1 MRLAKLTLNG
11 FKSFAD
17 KTEFTF
23 DDHVTGIVGP
33 NGCGKSNVVDAIKW
47 VLGER
52 SSKSLR
58 GTEMLDVIFAG
69 SAGRKPGGMAS
80 VTLTFENPEITRDPA
95 LLALDTIAP
104 DSGEPAQPAAASSEA
119 GNVEA
124 AEEASESPVA
134 VAVEVNPELESDVID
149 ASVRGKR
156 TLPIDADI
164 VEVERRL
171 YRDGTS
177 AYLINGK
184 KARLRDIRELFLD
197 TGVGAD
203 AYSIIE
209 QGKVDAM
216 LLANPQERRTIFEEA
231 AGIAKYK
238 QRRIETQRKL
248 ERTEQNLSVT
258 REQLDST
265 ERRLR
270 LVKGQAVKARKFKE
284 LDEHYRAWRTALAFE
299 QYDDLRRRLE
309 GLTSRQAELESTR
322 SDAITQLAQIEQSK
336 QELDIRRHDL
346 AAELKGIEQELLASE
361 HSKSQAEQRQAMTT
375 RSIEDAT
382 RQLETDQTRLA
393 DAKGRMESAEASAA
407 DQAEVVAELAEKVS
421 ESERVIGAL
430 AQERSEIMA
439 SIAGRQ
445 AELGEKRASVTRID
459 RERMT
464 LTASMHADQKRA
476 EQLREQMDRLTERA
490 AGFERDA
497 ASVAATIA
505 TLTEAL
511 RTTQEQGSSLDA
523 QLREHESRLEALTAG
538 RQGRAARVNE
548 LGQELVRLE
557 SRRATLQEMS
567 QSRVGFGESVR
578 KVLDLKRTSAASP
591 APVFASIIAPLAD
604 LIDSDP
610 EHAAAVESAL
620 GQTLQSLVVPSLT
633 ELPSADDLSKLPGRV
648 NFVPIAGIG
657 AAPTP
662 ATTDLDYASLGGRVV
677 PVRTLARA
685 RAAEDSPAPAGLDAL
700 LDRLLGSTFLV
711 ENLDSAM
718 MLLAGPMAHLAGKA
732 RFITHAGIVLEADG
746 QIAAGPKGKGAES
759 GVLQRRGELR
769 ELEAKIKELSA
780 ELDVQ
785 RAELASVDSEA
796 ASLSARAR
804 ELRTEL
810 AASQRKAV
818 GEQAQ
823 LERQQADAARMAR
836 EQQAVGNEISQYTQR
851 LEKLSA
857 DTEAIRQRAER
868 LARLHEEESAGLV
881 ELEEEVRKVSLRI
894 ESVNEQ
900 LTAAKVE
907 MSKLSEQLAGARREA
922 GRLQLARDEAER
934 QTRDLDQAITRTQE
948 RLDEHRR
955 VIEECSAIVQS
966 AGEKIETLRASSW
979 EASARVKEAEAAVG
993 DLAERVRVARN
1004 HAGNIERDWNSLE
1017 VSKREVEVKRET
1029 LEERTLEEL
1038 TITLPIEYDQ
1048 YRQMMDE
1055 GDVARIDPAHAALE
1069 IEALRD
1075 QIKKLGNV
1083 NLDAIDEENQLEARN
1098 EELIRQVQDL
1108 DTAAAQMRD
1117 LIEKLNIVSKD
1128 RFGEIFHTIQHNFG
1142 GPEGMF
1148 RKLFGGGKA
1157 EVKLMGLVKEV
1168 NGPEGVQKVVTDELD
1183 LLESGIEII
1192 AKPPGK
1198 EPRSISQLSGGEKT
1212 LTAVALLLAIFR
1224 SKPSCFC
1231 VLDEVDAA
1239 LDEANVGRYN
1249 NVVRQFTDRSSF
1261 IVITHNK
1268 RTMQNMDRLY
1278 GVTMQERGVSKRVSV
1293 KFEQVGKDGS
1303 IHAQAGSSE
1312 NAQAAA
1318 AITDVPPEETKPAR
1332 GQRRRAAEPSEALA
1346 SASPQTA
1353 VLDEPAAARDMRDDE
1368 ASPAAEKAAP
1378 EKSAPEKSGGILRRA
1393 LAGMRESKKHA
1404 APGATE
1410 SDAPAESAPPA

>member
-1 MRLAKLTLNG
+1 MRLAKLTLSG

-23 DDHVTGIVGP
+23 DDPVTGIVGP

-80 VTLTFENPEITRDPA
+80 VTLTFENPEVEGIGHRA
-95 LLALDTIAP
+95 LGIGEETPEAEKPVTGVAGDAAP
-104 DSGEPAQPAAASSEA
+104 SQSPEGATAAD
-119 GNVEA
+119 A
-124 AEEASESPVA
+124 ADAPVA
-134 VAVEVNPELESDVID
+134 VAEAINPELESDVID

-156 TLPIDADI
+156 ILPIDADI

-270 LVKGQAVKARKFKE
+270 MVKGQAVKARKFKE
-284 LDEHYRAWRTALAFE
+284 LDEHYRAWRAALAFE

-309 GLTSRQAELESTR
+309 GLTSRQAELETTR
-322 SDAITQLAQIEQSK
+322 SDAISQLAQIEESK
-336 QELDIRRHDL
+336 QSLDIRRHDL
-346 AAELKGIEQELLASE
+346 AAELKGIEQELLESE
-361 HSKSQAEQRQAMTT
+361 HAKAQAEQRHAMTS
-375 RSIEDAT
+375 RSIEDAQK
-382 RQLETDQTRLA
+382 QLDSDQQRMV
-393 DAKGRMESAEASAA
+393 DARARMEAAEASAA
-407 DQAEVVAELAEKVS
+407 DQGEIVAELAEKVA
-421 ESERVIGAL
+421 ESDRVIGAL

-445 AELGEKRASVTRID
+445 AELGEKRASVNRID

-476 EQLREQMDRLTERA
+476 EQLREQMDRLGERA
-490 AGFERDA
+490 AGFEREA
-497 ASVAATIA
+497 EAVGATIA
-505 TLTEAL
+505 ALSTTLQSS
-511 RTTQEQGSSLDA
+511 QEQATGLES
-523 QLREHESRLEALTAG
+523 QLREHESKLEALTAG
-538 RQGRAARVNE
+538 RQGRATRVNE
-548 LGQELVRLE
+548 IGQELVRLE

-578 KVLDLKRTSAASP
+578 KVLDAKRAAAGSDR
-591 APVFASIIAPLAD
+591 PVFASVIAPLAD

-610 EHAAAVESAL
+610 EHAGAVESAL

-633 ELPSADDLSKLPGRV
+633 ELPSPEDLATLPGRV

-657 AAPTP
+657 QAEAGAGTG
-662 ATTDLDYASLGGRVV
+662 ADLDVASLGGRLI
-677 PVRTLARA
+677 PVRGLARI
-685 RAAEDSPAPAGLDAL
+685 RVMDDAPSITGLEGL
-700 LDRLLGSTFLV
+700 LDRLLGTTFLV
-711 ENLDSAM
+711 ESLDTAM
-718 MLLAGPMAHLAGKA
+718 LLLAGPLAHLAGKA
-732 RFITHAGIVLEADG
+732 RFVTRGGLVMEADG
-746 QIAAGPKGKGAES
+746 QISAGPKAKGAEV

-769 ELEAKIKELSA
+769 ELEGRIREVSA
-780 ELDVQ
+780 DLEVQ
-785 RAELASVDSEA
+785 RTELASVDSEA
-796 ASLSARAR
+796 AALSARAR

-810 AASQRKAV
+810 AAAQRKAV

-836 EQQAVGNEISQYTQR
+836 DQQAIAGEISQYAQR
-851 LEKLSA
+851 LEKLRQ
-857 DTEAIRQRAER
+857 DTDAIRERADR
-868 LARLHEEESAGLV
+868 LARLHEEESAGLATI
-881 ELEEEVRKVSLRI
+881 EEDVRKVSLRI

-900 LTAAKVE
+900 LTTAKVE

-934 QTRDLDQAITRTQE
+934 QSRDLEQAIARTQD
-948 RLDEHRR
+948 RMSEHRR
-955 VIEECSAIVQS
+955 VIEECAGIVS
-966 AGEKIETLRASSW
+966 TAGGRIETLRSASW

-993 DLAERVRVARN
+993 DLAERVRVARH

-1017 VSKREVEVKRET
+1017 ISKREVEVKRET

-1038 TITLPIEYDQ
+1038 SITLPMEYAE
-1048 YRQMMDE
+1048 YREMMDS
-1055 GDVARIDPAHAALE
+1055 GDVSRIDPAHAALE

-1075 QIKKLGNV
+1075 QIRKLGNV
-1083 NLDAIDEENQLEARN
+1083 NLDSIDEENQLEARN

-1108 DTAAAQMRD
+1108 DSAATQMRD
-1117 LIEKLNIVSKD
+1117 LIEKLNLVSKE

-1168 NGPEGVQKVVTDELD
+1168 NGPEGVQKVVTDETD

-1293 KFEQVGKDGS
+1293 KFEQVGKDGA
-1303 IHAQAGSSE
+1303 IHADAQPHAHSDGDAG
-1312 NAQAAA
+1312 
-1318 AITDVPPEETKPAR
+1318 PPPLP
-1332 GQRRRAAEPSEALA
+1332 GPGRAAE
-1346 SASPQTA
+1346 TA
-1353 VLDEPAAARDMRDDE
+1353 PRPPRVKRDAAPEPAAVLVAEAPPASRPDE
-1368 ASPAAEKAAP
+1368 AQPPK
-1378 EKSAPEKSGGILRRA
+1378 GILRRA
-1393 LAGMRESKKHA
+1393 LAGMRESKKLDA
-1404 APGATE
+1404 DAPAN

>member
-23 DDHVTGIVGP
+23 DDSVTGIVGP

-80 VTLTFENPEITRDPA
+80 VTLTFENPEVEGIGHRA
-95 LLALDTIAP
+95 LGI
-104 DSGEPAQPAAASSEA
+104 GEETTEAVKPVAGDAEAAAPSEGSEA
-119 GNVEA
+119 A
-124 AEEASESPVA
+124 PTPDATDAPVA
-134 VAVEVNPELESDVID
+134 VAEAINPELESDVID

-156 TLPIDADI
+156 ILPIDADM

-270 LVKGQAVKARKFKE
+270 LVKGQAAKARRFKE

-322 SDAITQLAQIEQSK
+322 TEANIQLAEIEHSK
-336 QELDIRRHDL
+336 QELDIKRHDL
-346 AAELKGIEQELLASE
+346 ASELKRIEQELLAAE
-361 HSKSQAEQRQAMTT
+361 HSSQQAQQRHAMTS
-375 RSIEDAT
+375 RSIEDAQK
-382 RQLETDQTRLA
+382 QLEVDQNRMV
-393 DAKGRMESAEASAA
+393 DAKGRMEAAEASAA
-407 DQAEVVAELAEKVS
+407 DQGEIVAELAEKVG
-421 ESERVIGAL
+421 EAERVIGAL

-439 SIAGRQ
+439 SIAGSQ
-445 AELGEKRASVTRID
+445 AELGEKRASVNRID

-476 EQLREQMDRLTERA
+476 DQLREQMDRLTERA
-490 AGFERDA
+490 AGFEREA
-497 ASVAATIA
+497 ATVAANIETI
-505 TLTEAL
+505 TTSL
-511 RTTQEQGSSLDA
+511 RATQELAASLDA
-523 QLREHESRLEALTAG
+523 LLKEHESKLEHLTAG
-538 RQGRAARVNE
+538 RQGRAAKVNE

-567 QSRVGFGESVR
+567 QSRVGFGEAVR
-578 KVLDLKRTSAASP
+578 GVLDAKRSSAGTEQAIFSS
-591 APVFASIIAPLAD
+591 VIAPLAD

-633 ELPSADDLSKLPGRV
+633 ELPNADELAKLPGRV

-657 AAPTP
+657 QSAEPVASLGE
-662 ATTDLDYASLGGRVV
+662 LDVEALGGRVI
-677 PVRTLARA
+677 PVRALARV
-685 RAAEDSPAPAGLDAL
+685 RSGEDVPAAAGLDLL
-700 LDRLLGSTFLV
+700 LDRLLGTTFVV
-711 ENLDSAM
+711 ENLDTAM
-718 MLLAGPMAHLAGKA
+718 LLLAGPLAHLAGKA
-732 RFITHAGIVLEADG
+732 RFVTHSGIIMEADG
-746 QIAAGPKGKGAES
+746 QISAGPKSKGAEI

-769 ELEAKIKELSA
+769 ELESRIGGLSTELEA
-780 ELDVQ
+780 Q
-785 RAELASVDSEA
+785 RTELASVDSEA
-796 ASLSARAR
+796 AALSARAK

-810 AASQRKAV
+810 AAAQRKAV

-823 LERQQADAARMAR
+823 LDRQQADAARMAR
-836 EQQAVGNEISQYTQR
+836 DQQAIAGEIAQYTQR
-851 LEKLSA
+851 IEKLKQ
-857 DTEAIRQRAER
+857 DTDAIRERAER

-881 ELEEEVRKVSLRI
+881 TLEETVRTVQLRI
-894 ESVNEQ
+894 ESVNDQ
-900 LTAAKVE
+900 LTTAKVE

-934 QTRDLDQAITRTQE
+934 QSRDLDQQIARTQE
-948 RLDEHRR
+948 RLEEHRR
-955 VIEECSAIVQS
+955 VIDECQVVI
-966 AGEKIETLRASSW
+966 EKSGAEIETLRASSW

-993 DLAERVRVARN
+993 DLAERVRIARN

-1038 TITLPIEYDQ
+1038 SIQLPMEYGE

-1055 GDVARIDPAHAALE
+1055 GDISRIDPAHAALE

-1075 QIKKLGNV
+1075 QIRKLGNV
-1083 NLDAIDEENQLEARN
+1083 NLDSIDEENQLEARN
-1098 EELIRQVQDL
+1098 DELIRQVQDL
-1108 DTAAAQMRD
+1108 DSAAAQMRD
-1117 LIEKLNIVSKD
+1117 LIEKLNLVSKE

-1168 NGPEGVQKVVTDELD
+1168 NGPEGVQKVVTDETD

-1293 KFEQVGKDGS
+1293 KFDQVGKDGS
-1303 IHAQAGSSE
+1303 IHATSTTEEPAHTAP
-1312 NAQAAA
+1312 AQSAAA
-1318 AITDVPPEETKPAR
+1318 T
-1332 GQRRRAAEPSEALA
+1332 
-1346 SASPQTA
+1346 
-1353 VLDEPAAARDMRDDE
+1353 
-1368 ASPAAEKAAP
+1368 AP
-1378 EKSAPEKSGGILRRA
+1378 EKQQEAPAELVSVAAGPETGEEAEASDKPSNVLRRA
-1393 LAGMRESKKHA
+1393 LAGMRESKKKS
-1404 APGATE
+1404 PRKATE
-1410 SDAPAESAPPA
+1410 SDAPAESSPPV